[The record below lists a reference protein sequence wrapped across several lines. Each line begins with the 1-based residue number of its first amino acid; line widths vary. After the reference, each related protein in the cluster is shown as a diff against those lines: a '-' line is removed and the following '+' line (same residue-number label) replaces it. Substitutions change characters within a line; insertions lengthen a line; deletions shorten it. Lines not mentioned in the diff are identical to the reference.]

1 MSTQE
6 QHEREHDSEQ
16 LTAYV
21 LGVLGEQE
29 VRAVDEHIASCD
41 RCRGELGE
49 LREMEQALGEVPP
62 EAFIDGPPEGGDLLL
77 QRTLRQARTERAG
90 RDRRR
95 LAANG
100 AIAAAAAA
108 VLLVGGVL
116 IGQSGG
122 NGRSPVAL
130 PATTP
135 PVSTA
140 PSGVKV
146 ASATDSGTGATMTV
160 QVTPAAKW
168 VRVNASVSG
177 IPAGERCR
185 LVIVAKDGSREVAGG
200 WVVGSDHGHGRGANL
215 DGSAAI
221 APDDVASVVV
231 ENDAGK
237 KYVTASL

>member
-6 QHEREHDSEQ
+6 RNDSEQHDSEE

-41 RCRGELGE
+41 RCRGELAE
-49 LREMEQALGEVPP
+49 LREMERALGEVPP
-62 EAFIDGPPEGGDLLL
+62 EAFVDGPPDGGDLLL
-77 QRTLRQARTERAG
+77 QRTLRQARAERAG

-95 LAANG
+95 LAATG
-100 AIAAAAAA
+100 AVAAATAA

-116 IGQSGG
+116 IGQSGNDG
-122 NGRSPVAL
+122 TTGPQAL
-130 PATTP
+130 PPA
-135 PVSTA
+135 STA
-140 PSGVKV
+140 PSGLKV
-146 ASATDSGTGATMTV
+146 ASATDPATGATMTV

-185 LVIVAKDGSREVAGG
+185 LVVVAKDGSREVAGS
-200 WVVGSDHGHGRGANL
+200 WVVGSDNGHGKGANL

-221 APDDVASVVV
+221 APSDVASVRV

-237 KYVTASL
+237 EYVTAAL